1 MVSPADLHKPVAIA
15 DMQFMV
21 AILSALEAARNLPA
35 FRERLRSYAM
45 NRLLSAA
52 LTLLAIVTWSSEG
65 WSRTT
70 RQACDVNRWVNEG
83 LDNWKKQLARSTP
96 KDPSPIVGTYD
107 PKHAALLPTCA
118 NGPLTNRS
126 KPETITDYFKSF
138 LRDTP
143 VVAFDKPIVGGVCGD
158 AFASGLYSFK
168 LNGGNG
174 ATLRARYT
182 FVFHGPRTLI
192 MQHHSSL
199 EPRTPDQQCA
209 AHQD

>member
-15 DMQFMV
+15 AVQFMV
-21 AILSALEAARNLPA
+21 EIPSAPGVAGNLPA
-35 FRERLRSYAM
+35 FRERLGSYAM

-52 LTLLAIVTWSSEG
+52 LVLLAVATWSSEG

-70 RQACDVNRWVNEG
+70 HACDVHRWVNEG

-96 KDPSPIVGTYD
+96 KDPTPIVGTYD
-107 PKHAALLPTCA
+107 FRHAVLLPTCA
-118 NGPLTNRS
+118 NGPLTNQS
-126 KPETITDYFKSF
+126 KPETITDYFKGF

-168 LNGGNG
+168 LNGGSG
-174 ATLRARYT
+174 PTLRARYT
-182 FVFHGPRTLI
+182 FVFHGPRALI

-209 AHQD
+209 AHRD